1 MILGYARVSSLEQA
15 GEGKTSL
22 REQDRK
28 NRAIATLRQAGT
40 YEFCQY
46 IDKGV
51 SGSIPLGER
60 PAGKDML
67 AAAKKGDVVVATK
80 MDRLFRSATDAL
92 QTAAQLKKR
101 GIDLILA
108 DMSVEPVTGNGVG
121 KLFFGMLALVA
132 EFERERIAERM
143 QQGRE
148 GKRENGGHIGGSAPY
163 GFTIA
168 GSGREA
174 KLVPDREEQDII
186 AFARD
191 IRATRG
197 YTKPYRVAKV
207 LNAHGIT
214 TRLGKPWHRMQVVR
228 LLDGR
233 QSLCANASRE

>member
-1 MILGYARVSSLEQA
+1 MILGYARVSTIEQA
-15 GEGKTSL
+15 AEGTTSL
-22 REQDRK
+22 REQEHK
-28 NRAIATLRQAGT
+28 NRAIATLRQVGA
-40 YEFCQY
+40 YDFCQY
-46 IDKGV
+46 VDKGV
-51 SGSIPLGER
+51 SGSIPLGDR

-67 AAAKKGDVVVATK
+67 AAAKKNDVIVATK

-92 QTAAQLKKR
+92 QTAEKLKKR

-108 DMSVEPVTGNGVG
+108 DMSTDPVTGNGVG

-148 GKRENGGHIGGSAPY
+148 GKRENGGHIGGQPPY
-163 GFTIA
+163 GYTVQ

-174 KLVPDREEQDII
+174 KLIPDREEQDVI

-197 YTKPYRVAKV
+197 YSKPYRVTKV
-207 LNAHGIT
+207 LNAFGVT

-228 LLDGR
+228 LLER
-233 QSLCANASRE
+233 QI